1 MFIGTIFLALYVW
14 RDPMAE
20 QAMRSRNSFLAT
32 SSHYTPGNLLDS
44 AKTSAAGMFDSN
56 SLGSMANES

>member
-20 QAMRSRNSFLAT
+20 QALRSRNSFLAT
-32 SSHYTPGNLLDS
+32 SSHYTPGNLLES
-44 AKTSAAGMFDSN
+44 ARANAAGVFDSDF
-56 SLGSMANES
+56 LGEMVDGV